1 MMKSKS
7 IRSKIMG
14 SFLLIILLLIGLGT
28 FSFISFSNIHK
39 QMNHMTQLSF
49 EGINTAKD
57 LEIAVLQKISS
68 LRGYLLTSDPTYLD
82 TFQGY
87 QTVATELAEKTIELS
102 YTEETID
109 LSTKMGVLNK
119 EYDALANSVFSLHR
133 SGKTAEAIEVMLKQ
147 SYPKA
152 MELRIASDD
161 LITLKNDDIE
171 IKEASINSSIN
182 NIMMLTIGIIGFIV
196 ILSISI
202 GTLVTKSIVNPIKK
216 LISICETVSNGDLTQ
231 DISINTKDEIHTLAE
246 AYNQMVLNLRNII
259 HQTSEAS
266 EQVASTSQQL
276 SASCQEVSATSEEVT
291 SSITEIAKVSDDQS
305 IIVNDSTEK
314 VTDIAS
320 NIHEVSNNIHIIN
333 ESSKTTLR
341 TAEDGI
347 QSVKEAVEK
356 MNNIKISTE
365 EASNSIQQLNE
376 SSKEI
381 EKIVDAISAIAD
393 QTNLLALNAAI
404 EAARA
409 GEAGSGFA
417 VVAEEV
423 RKLAEQSGDFANKI
437 GLLITDIQSRIEG
450 TVRSIT
456 NNVDEVNT
464 GAIAVD
470 IASKNFGVIVS
481 EINSVAMKA
490 QDATHLTDIVSQNI
504 EEIVNGFKNISSISQ
519 NIASSTEE
527 IATGSEEQ
535 AATIEEVANSAS
547 YLSAMAQQLQSS
559 IAIFKY

>member
-1 MMKSKS
+1 MKKS
-7 IRSKIMG
+7 IRNKIMG
-14 SFLLIILLLIGLGT
+14 GFLLIILLLIGLGT

-57 LEIAVLQKISS
+57 LEIASLEKISS

-82 TFQGY
+82 TFQDY

-109 LSTKMGVLNK
+109 LSTKMNVLNK
-119 EYDALANSVFSLHR
+119 EYDVLADSIFSLHR
-133 SGKTAEAIEVMLKQ
+133 SGETTKAIEVMLKQ

-171 IKEASINSSIN
+171 IIEASINSSIN
-182 NIMMLTIGIIGFIV
+182 NIMMLTIGIIGFII

-202 GTLVTKSIVNPIKK
+202 GTLVTKSIVSPIKK
-216 LISICETVSNGDLTQ
+216 LISICETVANGDLTQ
-231 DISINTKDEIHTLAE
+231 DISVNTKDEIHTLAE

-291 SSITEIAKVSDDQS
+291 SSITEIARVSDDQS

-356 MNNIKISTE
+356 MNNIKTSTE

-437 GLLITDIQSRIEG
+437 GLLIVDIQSRIEG
-450 TVRSIT
+450 TVISIT

>member
-1 MMKSKS
+1 MKKS
-7 IRSKIMG
+7 IRNKIMG
-14 SFLLIILLLIGLGT
+14 GFLLIILLLIGLGT

-49 EGINTAKD
+49 VGINTAKD
-57 LEIAVLQKISS
+57 LEIAALEKISS

-87 QTVATELAEKTIELS
+87 QTVATELAEKIIELS

-109 LSTKMGVLNK
+109 LSTKMNVLNK
-119 EYDALANSVFSLHR
+119 EYDELADSIFSLHR
-133 SGKTAEAIEVMLKQ
+133 SGETAQAIEVMLKQ

-171 IKEASINSSIN
+171 IIEASISSSIN
-182 NIMMLTIGIIGFIV
+182 IIMMLTIGIIALIA
-196 ILSISI
+196 ILSITI
-202 GTLVTKSIVNPIKK
+202 GVVVTKSIVNPIKK

-231 DISINTKDEIHTLAE
+231 DISVNTKDEIHILAK

-266 EQVASTSQQL
+266 EQVAANSQQL
-276 SASCQEVSATSEEVT
+276 SASCQEISATSEEVT
-291 SSITEIAKVSDDQS
+291 SSITEIARVSDDQS

-356 MNNIKISTE
+356 MNNIKTSTE

-437 GLLITDIQSRIEG
+437 SLLIADIQNRIEG

-464 GAIAVD
+464 GAVAVD
-470 IASKNFGVIVS
+470 IASKNFSVIVT

-504 EEIVNGFKNISSISQ
+504 EEVVNGFKNISSISQ

>member
-1 MMKSKS
+1 MRKS

-119 EYDALANSVFSLHR
+119 EYDALANSIFSLHR
-133 SGKTAEAIEVMLKQ
+133 SGETAEAIEVMLKQ